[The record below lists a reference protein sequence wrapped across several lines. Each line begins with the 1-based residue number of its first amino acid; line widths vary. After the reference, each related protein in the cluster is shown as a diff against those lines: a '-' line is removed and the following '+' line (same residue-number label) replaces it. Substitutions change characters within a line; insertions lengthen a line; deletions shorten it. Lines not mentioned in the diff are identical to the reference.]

1 MKNKDTLDFRGFY
14 KQTPLRVGDGGWTML
29 EFFEEDL
36 EVECFLKNC
45 TFYDFIYVI
54 VTLFK
59 DKYPNTGS
67 LSFHIAKDNIEST
80 INKNIKTYIR
90 KPKHRNDIKEFVWV
104 YDLED
109 PLIKHHY
116 HLKSLEIK
124 FKDTIDINKTKTD
137 IEEALK
143 GKTFT
148 KEGSKFIVDNSAIDY
163 IEITSNSFYLK
174 VNESKTVHY

>member
-1 MKNKDTLDFRGFY
+1 MKNKDTLDFSGFF

-29 EFFEEDL
+29 EFVEEEL
-36 EVECFLKNC
+36 EVEAFLKKC
-45 TFYDFIYVI
+45 TIYDFIYVI

-67 LSFHIAKDNIEST
+67 FGYFIAQEVEGTTKNNIT
-80 INKNIKTYIR
+80 TYIK
-90 KPKHRNDIKEFVWV
+90 KPKHRNDIKEFVWI
-104 YDLED
+104 YNSED

-116 HLKSLEIK
+116 FYLKSLDIK
-124 FKDTIDINKTKTD
+124 FKDVLNIEKTKTE

-143 GKTFT
+143 GKQFT
-148 KEGSKFIVDNSAIDY
+148 KEANKYIVEDSAIDY
-163 IEITSNSFYLK
+163 IEITTNSFYLK